1 MKITRENYEPFFL
14 DYLEGNLDEQLIDE
28 FLEFLQQNP
37 DLKSELQGFEKIS
50 LPEELSAFPGKEK
63 LYRHNLDQP
72 EIFENQAIGM
82 MEGDLTTAEAEEFME
97 YIDSHTQAAGEY
109 EQFRKT
115 RLIPDESIIFAQKDK
130 LYHQPSI
137 RPMIF
142 MAMRVAAV
150 LLVAVTIWS
159 IWPDDTREILNQP
172 VISELMPVPGKPEEN
187 EISGENAQLP
197 GSENLADTE
206 KSQAAMPSE
215 TVPGSR
221 AARSTDLIQGKAGSQ
236 ANLMADN
243 QAPGAREIPVRDS
256 HTNGINEHIRAN
268 MEIPDALPVRKAA
281 LERTPTE
288 PLLAA
293 VTPASITIP
302 EESGNDD
309 ELYLTDRIRQRI
321 GADDF
326 SFTKLVR
333 SGIDLASNLSGEKVS
348 YATNDDGEIVA
359 LSLNTRLLGL
369 RIPVGKK

>member
-1 MKITRENYEPFFL
+1 MKITRENYESFFL

-50 LPEELSAFPGKEK
+50 LPEDLSEFPGKER
-63 LYRHNLDQP
+63 LFRHNLDQP
-72 EIFENQAIGM
+72 EIFENHAIGM
-82 MEGDLTTAEAEEFME
+82 MEGDLSTAEAQEFMD
-97 YIDSHTQAAGEY
+97 YIGSRTLAAGEY
-109 EQFRKT
+109 ERFRKT
-115 RLIPDESIIFAQKDK
+115 RLIPDESVIFAQKDK

-172 VISELMPVPGKPEEN
+172 VISEVLPVPDKPAGNAISEEN
-187 EISGENAQLP
+187 TQLP
-197 GSENLADTE
+197 GTENLTAADKSETVVPSEAVPGSKTE
-206 KSQAAMPSE
+206 KSTNLIKSE
-215 TVPGSR
+215 SGRPE
-221 AARSTDLIQGKAGSQ
+221 
-236 ANLMADN
+236 NLMADN
-243 QAPGAREIPVRDS
+243 RVPVARETQGNDS
-256 HTNGINEHIRAN
+256 RSAGIAENIRLN
-268 MEIPDALPVRKAA
+268 IEIPDALPARKVA
-281 LERTPTE
+281 LERTVTE

-293 VTPASITIP
+293 VTPSDISVP

-309 ELYLTDRIRQRI
+309 DLYLTDRIRQRI

-326 SFTKLVR
+326 SFSKLVR

>member
-72 EIFENQAIGM
+72 EIFENHAIGM
-82 MEGDLTTAEAEEFME
+82 MEGDLTTAEAEDFME
-97 YIDSHTQAAGEY
+97 YIGSHTQAAGEY
-109 EQFRKT
+109 EQFRRT
-115 RLIPDESIIFAQKDK
+115 RLIPDESVIFAQKDK
-130 LYHQPSI
+130 LYRQPSI

-159 IWPDDTREILNQP
+159 IWPDDTREILNHP
-172 VISELMPVPGKPEEN
+172 VISEVLPVPDKTAGN
-187 EISGENAQLP
+187 EISEENAQLS
-197 GSENLADTE
+197 GTENLTAAD
-206 KSQAAMPSE
+206 KSATVVPSE
-215 TVPGSR
+215 AVSGSK
-221 AARSTDLIQGKAGSQ
+221 AERSTDLIKSESGRPE
-236 ANLMADN
+236 NLMADSRV
-243 QAPGAREIPVRDS
+243 PVARETQGNDS
-256 HTNGINEHIRAN
+256 RLAGIDENIRAN
-268 MEIPDALPVRKAA
+268 IDVPDALPARKVA

-288 PLLAA
+288 PFLAA
-293 VTPASITIP
+293 VTPAAITIP

-326 SFTKLVR
+326 SFSKLVR

-348 YATNDDGEIVA
+348 YATNDEGEIVA